1 MKLAADIKQR
11 KPFESPEHEAYLNLV
26 RTATALMRRET
37 ELLKAHD
44 LTPAQFNV
52 LRILRGAGSDGL
64 ICREIGERMIT
75 WDPDVTKLLDR
86 LETRGLVTRERQPHD
101 RRVIVARVTPRGL
114 SMLQHVDKP
123 MLDMV
128 IALLGH
134 LGEKKLKTL
143 SALLEAAREKTF
155 NGISVEDTSRR

>member
-1 MKLAADIKQR
+1 MSLAAEIKQR
-11 KPFESPEHEAYLNLV
+11 KAFESPEHEAYLNLV

-37 ELLKAHD
+37 EVLKAHE

-64 ICREIGERMIT
+64 ICREIGERMLA

-86 LETRGLVTRERQPHD
+86 LEARGLVVRERQPRD
-101 RRVIVARVTPRGL
+101 RRAIVARVTQRGL
-114 SMLQHVDKP
+114 SMLQQVDKP

-128 IALLGH
+128 VGLLGH

-143 SALLEAAREKTF
+143 SALLETAREKA
-155 NGISVEDTSRR
+155 G

>member
-1 MKLAADIKQR
+1 MSLAADIKQR
-11 KPFESPEHEAYLNLV
+11 KRFESPEHEAYLNLV

-52 LRILRGAGSDGL
+52 LRILRGAGGDGL
-64 ICREIGERMIT
+64 ICREIGERMLT

-86 LETRGLVTRERQPHD
+86 LEARGLVTRGRQPRD
-101 RRVIVARVTPRGL
+101 RRAIVACVTPRGL
-114 SMLQHVDKP
+114 SMLQQVDKP

-128 IALLGH
+128 IGLLGH

-143 SALLEAAREKTF
+143 SALLEAARGKE
-155 NGISVEDTSRR
+155 S